1 MCTARRPRARAHRAS
16 CLSSIARLTP
26 MLDLCEPLSVGFLR
40 ELIGN
45 AVRRGLRADSAAAP
59 ATVSGERR
67 VISPLGN
74 REGGASAQTR
84 KPGDLPARVV
94 ASRTRRA
101 GCPDGAKR
109 PFGKPDA
116 KRLWF
121 ADDVQRCRE
130 ADR

>member
-1 MCTARRPRARAHRAS
+1 MPDVRERP
-16 CLSSIARLTP
+16 T
-26 MLDLCEPLSVGFLR
+26 VGFLR

-45 AVRRGLRADSAAAP
+45 AVRCELRADSAAAP
-59 ATVSGERR
+59 ATVSGERP

-74 REGGASAQTR
+74 REGDASAQTR
-84 KPGDLPARVV
+84 KPGDLPTTVV

-109 PFGKPDA
+109 PFGKPRA
-116 KRLWF
+116 AWLWF
-121 ADDVQRCRE
+121 ADDVLRCRE

>member
-1 MCTARRPRARAHRAS
+1 MADVCE
-16 CLSSIARLTP
+16 RLF
-26 MLDLCEPLSVGFLR
+26 VGFPR

-45 AVRRGLRADSAAAP
+45 AVRRGVCADSAAAP

-74 REGGASAQTR
+74 REGDASAQTR
-84 KPGDLPARVV
+84 KPGDLPASVV

-121 ADDVQRCRE
+121 ADDVLRCRE